1 MTAQLYIPDISG
13 FSKFVNET
21 EMIHGQE
28 IIIELLETI
37 IDSNNLEMEIYEIEG
52 DGIVFYDF
60 NNAYTPSQL
69 YDISIKVLKNF
80 ENKIE
85 ILKQMRNCECGACQS
100 ISNLTLK
107 FIIHKDQINRI
118 NVKNFKKLYGRGLII
133 AHLLL
138 KSRIESKEYVLFT
151 EEYLKNYQ
159 DQLLQNFIEYS
170 HYDPNI
176 GNIKAKYIELRND

>member
-37 IDSNNLEMEIYEIEG
+37 IDSNKLKMEIYEIEG

-60 NNAYTPSQL
+60 DNETTPSKFH
-69 YDISIKVLKNF
+69 DISVEILKSF
-80 ENKIE
+80 KSKIE

-100 ISNLTLK
+100 IFPERFRFLEK
-107 FIIHKDQINRI
+107 
-118 NVKNFKKLYGRGLII
+118 
-133 AHLLL
+133 
-138 KSRIESKEYVLFT
+138 
-151 EEYLKNYQ
+151 
-159 DQLLQNFIEYS
+159 
-170 HYDPNI
+170 
-176 GNIKAKYIELRND
+176 